1 MNTQTAVETIKNAM
15 PFANKDMQ
23 MAAELLQVATD
34 DFTSLSIITSVKTSV
49 ADDFES
55 LSETGE
61 DFLDELKIR
70 PSEYESFKD
79 TEVSMK
85 DLVIEFAGMIE
96 SIPNSKPDKSK
107 KIRIMK
113 LKAKALVLM
122 QKQRMRTK

>member
-34 DFTSLSIITSVKTSV
+34 DFTSLSIITSEKTSV

-61 DFLDELKIR
+61 DFFDELKIR

-96 SIPNSKPDKSK
+96 STPNSKPDKSK